1 MIAVIKGVILPRRN
15 CQTICRMSDYVIS
28 RKKGGDVMAA
38 VDSVYQYYLS
48 TYGNEHSS
56 RYDSHKKSDLKKTY
70 NNIVKSN
77 NESPLYKLKDDD
89 GDVRRF
95 AIDIKESAR
104 NIKNV
109 IASLADE
116 GEGIESLFRRRVAV
130 SDREDLLTVDY
141 IGKDGEN
148 EHTESFEMEIESLAE
163 PQVNVGN
170 YLRSSAHSIPEGS
183 YSFDLSTPYN
193 SYEFQFNVAA
203 EDTNRDVQTKLV
215 RLINNANIG
224 LVSEVADGERGTSAV
239 RIESKRTG
247 MGEEEDSLFSIM
259 PQSTPGSMHAM
270 DVLGLNKVESEAK
283 NSVFYLN
290 GKERSSYANTF
301 TINNAFEVNL
311 KEASPGTKIHIGF
324 KANADA
330 VADNVERMT
339 NAYNSII
346 DMADRYRDT
355 EQQSNKLISDISNVA
370 RRYSGDFE
378 KLGLTVNEDSK
389 ISVDKEQLKD
399 AVTREDAASTFETLN
414 SFKNELSAKAD
425 KASIDPMNYVN
436 KVVVAYK
443 NPGHNF
449 STPYISSVYSG
460 LMVDRNL

>member
-1 MIAVIKGVILPRRN
+1 
-15 CQTICRMSDYVIS
+15 
-28 RKKGGDVMAA
+28 MAA
-38 VDSVYQYYLS
+38 IDSVYQYYLS

-109 IASLADE
+109 IASLSDE
-116 GEGIESLFRRRVAV
+116 DEGIESLFRRRVAV
-130 SDREDLLTVDY
+130 SDREDLLSVDY
-141 IGKDGEN
+141 IGKDGEH
-148 EHTESFEMEIESLAE
+148 EHTESFEMEIRSLAE

-170 YLRSSAHSIPEGS
+170 YLRSTGHNIPEGS
-183 YSFDLSTPYN
+183 YSFDLTTPYN
-193 SYEFQFNVAA
+193 SYEFQFNVAS
-203 EDTNRDVQTKLV
+203 EDNNRDVQNKLV

-224 LVSEVADGERGTSAV
+224 LVSEVTDGERGTSAL

-247 MGEEEDSLFSIM
+247 MSEDESFLFDIR
-259 PQSTPGSMHAM
+259 PQSTPGSIHAM

-283 NSVFYLN
+283 NSIFLLN

-311 KEASPGTKIHIGF
+311 KEASPGTTIQIGF

-346 DMADRYRDT
+346 DMADRYKDT
-355 EQQSNKLISDISNVA
+355 KQQSNKLISDISNVA
-370 RRYSGDFE
+370 RRFSGEF
-378 KLGLTVNEDSK
+378 KALGLNVDENAR
-389 ISVDKEQLKD
+389 ISVDKEVLKD
-399 AVTREDAASTFETLN
+399 AVTREDASNAFKTLN
-414 SFKNELSAKAD
+414 AFKNELSAKAD

-460 LMVDRNL
+460 LIIDRNL

>member
-1 MIAVIKGVILPRRN
+1 
-15 CQTICRMSDYVIS
+15 
-28 RKKGGDVMAA
+28 MAA
-38 VDSVYQYYLS
+38 IDSVYQYYLS

-56 RYDSHKKSDLKKTY
+56 RYDSHKKSDLRKTT
-70 NNIVKSN
+70 NSIAKSN
-77 NESPLYKLKDDD
+77 NESPLYKLKDED
-89 GDVRRF
+89 GDVKRF

-109 IASLADE
+109 IASLSDDSE
-116 GEGIESLFRRRVAV
+116 SGEGIESLFRRRVAI
-130 SDREDLLTVDY
+130 SDHEDLLSVDY

-148 EHTESFEMEIESLAE
+148 EHTESFQMEIKELAA

-170 YLRSSAHSIPEGS
+170 YLRSNGKNLGDGS
-183 YSFDLSTPYN
+183 YSFDLVTPSN
-193 SYEFQFNVAA
+193 AYEFQFNVAP
-203 EDTNRDVQTKLV
+203 EDDNRSIQNKLV

-224 LVSEVADGERGTSAV
+224 LVSEVVDGDRGTSAI

-247 MGEEEDSLFSIM
+247 LNEEEDALFSIR
-259 PQSTPGSMHAM
+259 PQLGAASMHAM
-270 DVLGLNKVESEAK
+270 DVLGLNKIESEAH
-283 NSVFYLN
+283 NSVFTLN

-311 KEASPGTKIHIGF
+311 KAASPGTTIHVGF

-330 VADNVERMT
+330 VADNIERMT

-346 DMADRYRDT
+346 DMADRY
-355 EQQSNKLISDISNVA
+355 EGSGQESGKLISEMGSVA
-370 RRYSGDFE
+370 KSFSSDFA
-378 KLGLTVNEDSK
+378 KIGLSIDENTR
-389 ISVDKEQLKD
+389 IHVDKEALKEAVTTGDAAQSFDTLNKFKD
-399 AVTREDAASTFETLN
+399 A
-414 SFKNELSAKAD
+414 LSAKAD
-425 KASIDPMNYVN
+425 KASIDPMNYAN

>member
-1 MIAVIKGVILPRRN
+1 
-15 CQTICRMSDYVIS
+15 
-28 RKKGGDVMAA
+28 MAA
-38 VDSVYQYYLS
+38 IDSVYQYYLS

-56 RYDSHKKSDLKKTY
+56 RYDSHKKSDLRKTT
-70 NNIVKSN
+70 NSIAKSN
-77 NESPLYKLKDDD
+77 NESPLYKLKDESDD
-89 GDVRRF
+89 VKRF

-104 NIKNV
+104 TIKNV
-109 IASLADE
+109 IASMTEDD
-116 GEGIESLFRRRVAV
+116 EGIESLFKKRVAV
-130 SDREDLLTVDY
+130 SDHEDLVSVDY

-148 EHTESFEMEIESLAE
+148 EHTESFEMEVRGLAE

-170 YLRSSAHSIPEGS
+170 YLKSGAQSLVPGS
-183 YSFDLSTPYN
+183 YSFDLTTPYN
-193 SYEFQFNVAA
+193 SYEFQFNVGE
-203 EDTNRDVQTKLV
+203 EDNNRAIQDKLV

-224 LVSEVADGERGTSAV
+224 LVSEVVDGERGTSAV

-247 MGEEEDSLFSIM
+247 LNEGEDTLFTIT
-259 PQSTPGSMHAM
+259 PQAGQASMYA
-270 DVLGLNKVESEAK
+270 VETLGLGQVESEAK
-283 NSVFYLN
+283 NSTFLLN

-311 KEASPGTKIHIGF
+311 RKAEPGTTVTIGF

-330 VADNVERMT
+330 VADNIERLT
-339 NAYNSII
+339 SAYNSII
-346 DMADRYRDT
+346 DMAGRYENTD
-355 EQQSNKLISDISNVA
+355 QQSNKLIADIGSVA
-370 RRYSGDFE
+370 KRFSGDFE
-378 KLGLTVNEDSK
+378 KIGLAVDEDAR
-389 ISVDKEQLKD
+389 ISVDKDALKE
-399 AVTREDAASTFETLN
+399 AVTSEDAAESFRTLN
-414 SFKNELSAKAD
+414 DFKDQLSAKAN

>member
-1 MIAVIKGVILPRRN
+1 
-15 CQTICRMSDYVIS
+15 
-28 RKKGGDVMAA
+28 MAA
-38 VDSVYQYYLS
+38 IDSVYQYYLS

-56 RYDSHKKSDLKKTY
+56 RYDSHKKSDLRKTT
-70 NNIVKSN
+70 NSIAKSN
-77 NESPLYKLKDDD
+77 NESPLYKLKDED
-89 GDVRRF
+89 GDVKRF

-109 IASLADE
+109 IASLSDDSE
-116 GEGIESLFRRRVAV
+116 DGEGIESLFRRRVAI
-130 SDREDLLTVDY
+130 SDHEELLSVDY

-148 EHTESFEMEIESLAE
+148 EHTESFQMEIRELAA

-170 YLRSSAHSIPEGS
+170 YLRSNGKNLGDGS
-183 YSFDLSTPYN
+183 YSFDLVTPSN
-193 SYEFQFNVAA
+193 AYEFQFNVSP
-203 EDTNRDVQTKLV
+203 EDDNRSIQNKLV

-224 LVSEVADGERGTSAV
+224 LVSEVVDGDRGTSAI

-247 MGEEEDSLFSIM
+247 LNEEEESLFSIR
-259 PQSTPGSMHAM
+259 PQLGAASMHAM
-270 DVLGLNKVESEAK
+270 DVLGLNRIESEAH
-283 NSVFYLN
+283 NSVFTLN

-311 KEASPGTKIHIGF
+311 KAAAPGTTIHVGF

-330 VADNVERMT
+330 VADNIERMT

-346 DMADRYRDT
+346 DMADRY
-355 EQQSNKLISDISNVA
+355 EGSGQESGKLISEMGSVA
-370 RRYSGDFE
+370 KSFSSDFE
-378 KLGLTVNEDSK
+378 KIGLSIDENTR
-389 ISVDKEQLKD
+389 IHVDKEALKE
-399 AVTREDAASTFETLN
+399 AVTKEDAARSFDTLN
-414 SFKNELSAKAD
+414 KFKDALSAKAD
-425 KASIDPMNYVN
+425 KASIDPMNYAN

>member
-1 MIAVIKGVILPRRN
+1 
-15 CQTICRMSDYVIS
+15 
-28 RKKGGDVMAA
+28 MAA
-38 VDSVYQYYLS
+38 IDSVYQYYLS

-56 RYDSHKKSDLKKTY
+56 RYDSHKKSDLRKTT
-70 NNIVKSN
+70 NSIAKSN
-77 NESPLYKLKDDD
+77 NESPLYKLKDED
-89 GDVRRF
+89 GDVKRF

-109 IASLADE
+109 IASLSDDSE
-116 GEGIESLFRRRVAV
+116 DGEGIESLFRRRVAI
-130 SDREDLLTVDY
+130 SDHEELLSVDY

-148 EHTESFEMEIESLAE
+148 EHTESFQMEIRELAA

-170 YLRSSAHSIPEGS
+170 YLRSNGKNLGDGS
-183 YSFDLSTPYN
+183 YSFDLVTPSN
-193 SYEFQFNVAA
+193 AYEFQFNVSP
-203 EDTNRDVQTKLV
+203 EDDNRSIQNKLV

-224 LVSEVADGERGTSAV
+224 LVSEVVDGDRGTSAI

-247 MGEEEDSLFSIM
+247 LNEEEDSLFSIR
-259 PQSTPGSMHAM
+259 PQLGATSMHAL
-270 DVLGLNKVESEAK
+270 DVLGLNKIESEAH
-283 NSVFYLN
+283 NSVFTLN

-311 KEASPGTKIHIGF
+311 KAAAPGTTIHVGF

-330 VADNVERMT
+330 VADNIERMT

-346 DMADRYRDT
+346 DMADRY
-355 EQQSNKLISDISNVA
+355 EGSGQESGKLISEMGSVA
-370 RRYSGDFE
+370 KSFSSDFE
-378 KLGLTVNEDSK
+378 KIGLSIDENTR
-389 ISVDKEQLKD
+389 IHVDKEALKE
-399 AVTREDAASTFETLN
+399 AVTKEDAARSFDTLN
-414 SFKNELSAKAD
+414 KFKDALSAKAD
-425 KASIDPMNYVN
+425 KASIDPMNYAN

>member
-1 MIAVIKGVILPRRN
+1 
-15 CQTICRMSDYVIS
+15 
-28 RKKGGDVMAA
+28 MAA
-38 VDSVYQYYLS
+38 IDSVYQYYLT

-56 RYDSHKKSDLKKTY
+56 RYDSHKKSDLRKTS
-70 NNIVKSN
+70 NSIAKSN

-89 GDVRRF
+89 GDVKRF

-109 IASLADE
+109 IASLSEDDE
-116 GEGIESLFRRRVAV
+116 GLENLFRKRVAV
-130 SDREDLLTVDY
+130 SDREDLVSVDY

-148 EHTESFEMEIESLAE
+148 EHTESFQMEIRDLAK
-163 PQVNVGN
+163 PQVNLGN
-170 YLRSSAHSIPEGS
+170 FLRSSGKNLGEGS
-183 YSFDLSTPYN
+183 YSFDLTTPSN

-203 EDTNRDVQTKLV
+203 EDDNRSVQNKLV

-224 LVSEVADGERGTSAV
+224 LVSEVVEGDRGTSAI

-247 MGEEEDSLFSIM
+247 LGDGEEYLFDIM
-259 PQSTPGSMHAM
+259 PQSGAASMHAM
-270 DVLGLNKVESEAK
+270 DVLGLNHIESEAE
-283 NSVFYLN
+283 NSVFILN

-311 KEASPGTKIHIGF
+311 KDAEPGTTVHIGF

-330 VADNVERMT
+330 VADNIERLT

-346 DMADRYRDT
+346 DMAGRYEATD
-355 EQQSNKLISDISNVA
+355 QQSNKLIADIGNVG
-370 RRYSGDFE
+370 RRFSGEFE
-378 KLGLTVNEDSK
+378 KIGLKVGEDTR
-389 ISVDKEQLKD
+389 ISVDKEALKA
-399 AVTREDAASTFETLN
+399 AVTSDDAADSFDILN
-414 SFKNELSAKAD
+414 RFKDTLSAKAN
-425 KASIDPMNYVN
+425 KASIDPMNYVD